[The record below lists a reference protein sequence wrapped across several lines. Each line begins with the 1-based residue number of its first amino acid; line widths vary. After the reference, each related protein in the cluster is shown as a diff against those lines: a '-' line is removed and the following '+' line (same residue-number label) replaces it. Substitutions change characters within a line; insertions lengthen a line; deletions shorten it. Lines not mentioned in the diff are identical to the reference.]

1 MRLRMRSQSLMQNR
15 KRSFGAMILFVV
27 LMAAASVASAQT
39 YTVTDLGVLSG
50 DTASEGLAVNSSGEV
65 VGCADTSDISG
76 FPCSESFPG
85 HAFLWKKGTMQDLG
99 VLKSDVFSQALYIS
113 DSEQVTGTSVDSLG
127 NSAPFL
133 WTQSTGI
140 VPLPT
145 LPGATYGLAGG
156 ITSQGIITGSSNSGA
171 NPSVIVPIAWI
182 KSGNTYKILLQ
193 LPTVPGAVVT
203 LCCYVNNSN
212 EGAGLVV
219 LNSGEYHGFRV
230 KTTGAT
236 DLGTLPGGTLSNAQ
250 GINSSG
256 VIAGYSNSSTSGSNF
271 VTVAWDPHGKI
282 HPLGTLPGG
291 TNSGG
296 YDINDSN
303 QIVGF
308 SNTATSASD
317 AMIWTQKGGMK
328 DLNNLIPPNSGWVLV
343 LANWINNSGQIT
355 GYGTINGENR
365 AFLLTPQ

>member
-1 MRLRMRSQSLMQNR
+1 MRKND
-15 KRSFGAMILFVV
+15 GCVGIILVIA
-27 LMAAASVASAQT
+27 LTTLSSIATAQT
-39 YTVTDLGVLSG
+39 YSVTDLGVLSG
-50 DTASEGLAVNSSGEV
+50 DTASEGIAVNSSGHV

-76 FPCSESFPG
+76 FPCTEAFPG
-85 HAFLWKKGTMQDLG
+85 HAFFWSNGTMQDLG
-99 VLKSDVFSQALYIS
+99 VLNIGDVFSEALYVS
-113 DSEQVTGTSVDSLG
+113 DSDQVTGISVNSSG
-127 NSAPFL
+127 NSAPFI
-133 WTQSTGI
+133 WTKSTGMTA
-140 VPLPT
+140 LPT

-156 ITSQGIITGSSNSGA
+156 ITSKGIITGSSNSGA

-182 KSGNTYKILLQ
+182 KSGNTYKILL

-212 EGAGLVV
+212 EGAGLAV
-219 LNSGEYHGFRV
+219 LSSGEYHGFRV
-230 KTTGAT
+230 TTKGAK
-236 DLGTLPGGTLSNAQ
+236 DLGALLGGTLSNAQ
-250 GINSSG
+250 GINASG

-271 VTVAWDPHGKI
+271 VTVAWDPSGKI
-282 HPLGTLPGG
+282 HNLGTLPGG
-291 TNSGG
+291 TSSAA

-308 SNTATSASD
+308 SNTVTSTSD

-328 DLNNLIPPNSGWVLV
+328 DLNSLIPPNSGWVLV

-355 GYGTINGENR
+355 GYGTINGENH